1 MSTPNVRTRR
11 RKERKIWRTALLA
24 SLLLHL
30 LVLLG
35 GGRLAPPTPTV
46 AAAGPEAGDA
56 RAASGGLQA
65 MSITTPPP
73 RPIVPPPLPI
83 ITDIEFDPVEFDSEP
98 QFDLAA
104 VLGERPGDAPP
115 GLDGVGEGDAGDAS
129 EGVGGV
135 IGARPRGL
143 IPPPDHD
150 DLKGVE
156 VTIWVFVTEYGQVVA
171 DSTRLDPP
179 TRNRNLNQ
187 QIIREAAEW
196 LFYPATR
203 RGEPISAWTSYTFS
217 KRGTG
222 RAQSPNR

>member
-1 MSTPNVRTRR
+1 M
-11 RKERKIWRTALLA
+11 WRTALLA
-24 SLLLHL
+24 SVLLHL

-65 MSITTPPP
+65 MSITVPPP

-83 ITDIEFDPVEFDSEP
+83 VTDIEFDPVEFDSEP

-135 IGARPRGL
+135 IGAKPRGL
-143 IPPPDHD
+143 IPPPNHD
-150 DLKGVE
+150 DLKGTE
-156 VTIWVFVTEYGQVVA
+156 ITIWVFVSEQGRVVA

-179 TRNRNLNQ
+179 TRNSKLNR
-187 QIIREAAEW
+187 QIIGEAAEW

-203 RGEPISAWTSYTFS
+203 KGEPIAAWFSYTVS
-217 KRGTG
+217 MGGTG
-222 RAQSPNR
+222 RAPSRNR